1 MNESSVSYST
11 VRDLHIMFISSDVL
25 FLLLQMFFVNI
36 YRVYFNFSDIF
47 CHVLWLFLLFYLYL
61 FFNMLILFLLH
72 FLSV

>member
-36 YRVYFNFSDIF
+36 YS
-47 CHVLWLFLLFYLYL
+47 LFKF
-61 FFNMLILFLLH
+61 
-72 FLSV
+72 